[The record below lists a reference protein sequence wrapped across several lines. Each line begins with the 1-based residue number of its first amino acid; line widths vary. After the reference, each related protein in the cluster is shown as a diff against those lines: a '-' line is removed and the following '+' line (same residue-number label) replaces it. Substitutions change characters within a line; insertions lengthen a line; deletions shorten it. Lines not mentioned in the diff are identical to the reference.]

1 MTKWL
6 PLRLDCAEPA
16 AAAAFPLQGHRP
28 MTQDSQTPGTLV
40 PATTTAAEIDDSTLK
55 ALGLVRDDLP
65 RIAEIGRELEDL
77 RPGNLQVFGREAA
90 ARTTAFSSQLLDQVR
105 NRDLD
110 ANGEKLGEVVRI
122 ARELKLDGFSQRS
135 KVPLIGGLIDRLR
148 SSKGELVQKFSDT
161 NAQIEQLLGD
171 VGAQQALMGKRVTD
185 FDRMHDIVREERHA
199 LGLYAAAG
207 KQRLAQLQS
216 EQLLGQGSEDPQQRI
231 RQSEIDNAI
240 RLIEKRVSDLQ
251 LMQHAA
257 DQSLPM
263 IRLIQ
268 ANALQLIEK
277 FNTVRDITIP
287 SWKRQFAIQLS
298 LGEQKNAAELA
309 NAIDDATNELM
320 RRNADLL
327 RQASVD
333 TARSNQRGVIDVATL
348 RHVHDQLIAT
358 VEEVRSIHRE
368 GMQQRQQAEVEL
380 SRLREDLQ
388 QRLAAPTAP

>member
-1 MTKWL
+1 
-6 PLRLDCAEPA
+6 
-16 AAAAFPLQGHRP
+16 
-28 MTQDSQTPGTLV
+28 MTQDSQTPGALV
-40 PATTTAAEIDDSTLK
+40 PGTTTAAPLDEGVLQ
-55 ALGLVRDDLP
+55 ALGLVREDLP
-65 RIAEIGRELEDL
+65 RIAEIRLELDDL

-90 ARTTAFSSQLLDQVR
+90 TRTAAFSSQLLDQVR

-110 ANGEKLGEVVRI
+110 ASGEKLGEVVRI
-122 ARELKLDGFSQRS
+122 ARSLKLDGFAQRS
-135 KVPLIGGLIDRLR
+135 KVPVIGGLIDRLR
-148 SSKGELVQKFSDT
+148 VSKGELVQKFSDT

-171 VGAQQALMGKRVTD
+171 VGVQQALMGKRVGE

-207 KQRLAQLQS
+207 KQRLAELQA
-216 EQLLGQGSEDPQQRI
+216 EQGSEDPQQRI
-231 RQSEIDNAI
+231 RQGEVDNAI
-240 RLIEKRVSDLQ
+240 RLLEKRVSDLQ

-277 FNTVRDITIP
+277 FNTVREITIP

-298 LGEQKNAAELA
+298 LGEQKAAVELST
-309 NAIDDATNELM
+309 AIDDATNELM

-388 QRLAAPTAP
+388 QRLATPTAS

>member
-1 MTKWL
+1 MI
-6 PLRLDCAEPA
+6 
-16 AAAAFPLQGHRP
+16 
-28 MTQDSQTPGTLV
+28 QDSQSPGTLV
-40 PATTTAAEIDDSTLK
+40 PANTAVSTLDEGTLK
-55 ALGLVRDDLP
+55 ALGLAHEDLP
-65 RIAEIGRELEDL
+65 RIAEIRRELDDL
-77 RPGNLQVFGREAA
+77 RPSSLQVFGRDAA
-90 ARTTAFSSQLLDQVR
+90 SRTAAFSSQLLDQVR

-110 ANGEKLGEVVRI
+110 ASGEKLGEVVRI
-122 ARELKLDGFSQRS
+122 ARSLKLDGVAQRS
-135 KVPLIGGLIDRLR
+135 RVPLIGGLIDRLR
-148 SSKGELVQKFSDT
+148 ASKGELVQKFSDT

-171 VGAQQALMGKRVTD
+171 VGAQQVLMGKRVGE

-207 KQRLAQLQS
+207 KQRLAELQA
-216 EQLLGQGSEDPQQRI
+216 EQLAGQGSEDPQQRI
-231 RQSEIDNAI
+231 RQSDVDNAI

-277 FNTVRDITIP
+277 FNTVREITIP

-298 LGEQKNAAELA
+298 LGEQKAAVELST
-309 NAIDDATNELM
+309 AIDDATNELM

-388 QRLAAPTAP
+388 QRLATPTASWKKGTEGIKSFGAKTT